1 MKHEDEHSH
10 LEHNCLEAIE
20 NVYAYLDGEL
30 DPEDAKRFEH
40 HLEHCRSCYTRRE
53 FENALSKRLQ
63 KSGNDPVPKTL
74 QSRLRSLIDSF

>member
-30 DPEDAKRFEH
+30 DPEEAKRFEH
-40 HLEHCRSCYTRRE
+40 HLEHCRSCYSRRE
-53 FENALSKRLQ
+53 FELALSKRIQ
-63 KSGNDPVPKTL
+63 KSGKNQAPETL
-74 QSRLRSLIDSF
+74 KNRLRDLIKNF